1 MGGGLMATSKRSK
14 ADAGRTRKV
23 DAMTDQ
29 DAADYYYTHR
39 NEPGDTAT
47 PVDLEAP
54 RRLSRVVSVR
64 FDPDEAAIIEQR
76 AKEGGLTMSAF
87 VRQAALGRPASPLTD
102 VATVERLLELLTQAL
117 RKAQLSRLLNTVA
130 DDVAHIRGKIGA

>member
-1 MGGGLMATSKRSK
+1 MPIVGGGGGDRGPV
-14 ADAGRTRKV
+14 AGGVGVT
-23 DAMTDQ
+23 
-29 DAADYYYTHR
+29 AA
-39 NEPGDTAT
+39 PG
-47 PVDLEAP
+47 VGP
-54 RRLSRVVSVR
+54 RRWWAGVLVIWCRC
-64 FDPDEAAIIEQR
+64 FGQAALVEQR
-76 AKEGGLTMSAF
+76 AKEAGLTMSAF

>member
-1 MGGGLMATSKRSK
+1 MATSKRSK
-14 ADAGRTRKV
+14 ADAGRASKV

-29 DAADYYYTHR
+29 EAADYYYTDR
-39 NEPGDTAT
+39 NEPDDTAT
-47 PVDLEAP
+47 PVDLDAP

-64 FDPDEAAIIEQR
+64 FDPDEAAIIAQR
-76 AKEGGLTMSAF
+76 AKDAGLTMSAF
-87 VRQAALGRPASPLTD
+87 VRRAALGRPASPLTD

-117 RKAQLSRLLNTVA
+117 RKAQLSSLLNTVA

>member
-1 MGGGLMATSKRSK
+1 MATSKRSK
-14 ADAGRTRKV
+14 ADAGRASKV

-29 DAADYYYTHR
+29 EAADYYYGHR
-39 NEPGDTAT
+39 NEPDDAAR
-47 PVDLEAP
+47 PVELEAP

-64 FDPDEAAIIEQR
+64 FDPDEAALVEQR
-76 AKEGGLTMSAF
+76 AKEAGLTMSAF